1 MLSAKTFAKATT
13 TVMVVFYV
21 ACWLISTLA
30 PDFIFGIANAW
41 LHSISIESLK
51 TTSAM
56 SFGTVLWGLVS
67 IGLLTWITTYATIRL
82 YNKWLGK

>member
-1 MLSAKTFAKATT
+1 MLSAKTFANATT
-13 TVMVVFYV
+13 TIMVVFYI

-30 PDFIFGIANAW
+30 PDLIFGIANAW
-41 LHSISIESLK
+41 MHSINIESLK
-51 TTSAM
+51 ATSAI
-56 SFGTVLWGLVS
+56 SFGTVLWGLIS